1 MEERARPGAG
11 LYPSVRISALLTTD
25 WRDQGCAEAARGAP
39 TKRTDRFSGYVSAL
53 EMSSHERVKS
63 QSASGVRALLTSIS
77 EEMNSPAVRSKASSK
92 AMIPASRHAAARTRS
107 SSGSSARRPAPWY
120 EHQPAGAGD
129 LPRPR
134 RAGPDEHEAVALEQH
149 ERLRDEVR
157 ARFLTA
163 CYRPL
168 PALHERPSELHCKS
182 RFDNCSATRDLAHY
196 PQCYRRA
203 ACELD

>member
-92 AMIPASRHAAARTRS
+92 AMIPASRSSTDAFVVWIFRAPARAVVRA
-107 SSGSSARRPAPWY
+107 SARR
-120 EHQPAGAGD
+120 
-129 LPRPR
+129 R
-134 RAGPDEHEAVALEQH
+134 R
-149 ERLRDEVR
+149 
-157 ARFLTA
+157 
-163 CYRPL
+163 
-168 PALHERPSELHCKS
+168 
-182 RFDNCSATRDLAHY
+182 
-196 PQCYRRA
+196 
-203 ACELD
+203 